1 MPTAGYYLDLNTF
14 SLAKFK
20 ALLKTSRLLPSQQI
34 LQENLNDRFA
44 CLKRAGIENL
54 AQLQAA
60 LKTKAALQSFAK
72 ATGLSVDYLTV
83 LRREV
88 SSYQPKPIDL
98 KEFPGVKPA
107 VVRKLQQTGIKHTA
121 QLFPNVLTRQDR
133 REFAKQ
139 NQIGEQDLLE
149 LTRLTDVARLKWVG
163 PKFARLLI
171 ESEYDTAEKI
181 AHADADQ
188 LYAALV
194 RVNAERGLYQG
205 KFGVEDMRSWV
216 NGPVQAAPLVIQY

>member
-1 MPTAGYYLDLNTF
+1 M
-14 SLAKFK
+14 
-20 ALLKTSRLLPSQQI
+20 
-34 LQENLNDRFA
+34 
-44 CLKRAGIENL
+44 
-54 AQLQAA
+54 
-60 LKTKAALQSFAK
+60 
-72 ATGLSVDYLTV
+72 
-83 LRREV
+83 
-88 SSYQPKPIDL
+88 
-98 KEFPGVKPA
+98 
-107 VVRKLQQTGIKHTA
+107 QQTGIKHTA

-139 NQIGEQDLLE
+139 NQIGEEDLLE

-181 AHADADQ
+181 ADADQ

-194 RVNAERGLYQG
+194 RVNAERGLYQE